1 MCEWFEL
8 QWERG
13 ESVNFIADTLSG
25 LHHFWPQIRGHL
37 KEAWRLFPAR
47 AESGCSYKSSSA
59 HGPAGACYCM
69 PSRAERSTDL
79 RLLDCRRFSC
89 IIADWGNLALRYCD
103 FEFNSICG
111 IINLGS
117 SKSGLRTGSQESVAL
132 RDPTTLALLDSLW
145 MLHVN
150 FFVTYFKLTCVSFKF
165 VIFNISPTL
174 YEEEEQPFCCNRG
187 YL

>member
-1 MCEWFEL
+1 
-8 QWERG
+8 
-13 ESVNFIADTLSG
+13 
-25 LHHFWPQIRGHL
+25 
-37 KEAWRLFPAR
+37 
-47 AESGCSYKSSSA
+47 
-59 HGPAGACYCM
+59 M

-89 IIADWGNLALRYCD
+89 IIADWGNLALRYGD
-103 FEFNSICG
+103 FEFHSICG

>member
-1 MCEWFEL
+1 MGARRVSQFYRRHFVGPTSFLASNSRTFERSM
-8 QWERG
+8 ETF
-13 ESVNFIADTLSG
+13 S
-25 LHHFWPQIRGHL
+25 
-37 KEAWRLFPAR
+37 AR
-47 AESGCSYKSSSA
+47 AESGGSYKSSSA